1 MPYSNKA
8 PKKAP
13 AKTKLYSSKPNKN
26 MKAQLKGKKLV
37 EAKKIFARMNKAK
50 PKKADGKPDT
60 KGMKAKLKKKAK

>member
-1 MPYSNKA
+1 MKD
-8 PKKAP
+8 
-13 AKTKLYSSKPNKN
+13 NKN

-60 KGMKAKLKKKAK
+60 KAMKAKLKKKAK